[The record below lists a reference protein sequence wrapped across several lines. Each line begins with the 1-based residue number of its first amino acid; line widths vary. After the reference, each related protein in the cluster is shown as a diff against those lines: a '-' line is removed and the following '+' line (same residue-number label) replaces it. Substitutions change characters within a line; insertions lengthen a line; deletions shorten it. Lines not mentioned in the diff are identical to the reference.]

1 MKTQVIIFPRGS
13 LTSLDKTALRRAG
26 YCAVEADD
34 PAKVVLALPG
44 GAVNGDML
52 TLCALNAMAG
62 QNSGTERARFTEQ
75 LTARLNAIEASKVN
89 NASQQRAD

>member
-13 LTSLDKTALRRAG
+13 LTSLDRTALRRAG

-52 TLCALNAMAG
+52 TLCALNAM
-62 QNSGTERARFTEQ
+62 SGNAYGHADVRAKFTDQ
-75 LTARLNAIEASKVN
+75 LTNRLNAIEAAKVN
-89 NASQQRAD
+89 DKAQP